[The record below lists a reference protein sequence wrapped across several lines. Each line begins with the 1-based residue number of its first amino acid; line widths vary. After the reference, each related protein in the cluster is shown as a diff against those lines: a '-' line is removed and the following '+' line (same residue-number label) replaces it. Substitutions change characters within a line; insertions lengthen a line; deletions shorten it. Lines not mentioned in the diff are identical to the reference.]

1 MKRGHYITF
10 LFLILLIPSANALVE
25 MGDFTKEKYN
35 VGDKVDLD
43 VKVELNKD
51 FKGFFYIKIV
61 CPATTIPLMTKILDL
76 KTNQEVF
83 LEETVS
89 IPDAPGNCNFLAEL
103 KGEESD
109 ESKPFTITRDLIGI
123 FKVDKNEIQLGQMV
137 RLTGQIL
144 RLSQT
149 NVDGKATLS
158 IRNGGE
164 IIDVESVDVDNGV
177 LTYTFNADNVPQGP
191 YSIDTYIFDI
201 LGNEMSFGN
210 VTKFDVTGEIKL
222 DVELNKEEIL
232 PGEELI
238 VSGSV
243 KYKQLSGASA
253 IQLTVNGENVI
264 LNQGGVFSYSY
275 IINEKEKSG
284 QNTLT
289 VTAKDNAGNFGEKTF
304 TYTIL
309 PVPTEISLFVP
320 QEEVLPGENLEIT
333 SSLYDQAGDKMA
345 GGVKIEV
352 FDKAGNLITTGK
364 GKVSLTIGQFAP
376 PEIMKVK
383 ASYEALVSE
392 DEFSVGEKIEFE
404 ATTDGTGVIIRNIG
418 NVKFEGEVEILAG
431 SESSFEKLVLRV
443 DETKK
448 ISLEDRAGTYELTV
462 LAAGNELNLGEV
474 TITDERSVFSRLT
487 TPLTGNVA
495 GIDGKGTG
503 VLGYMLVAVVLIAFI
518 VGFYF
523 VKARDVE
530 KFEVSREKERR
541 EAKLFKAR
549 VLRQR
554 EESKR
559 RTFGREI
566 SPDEAKKFREQFLR
580 NVRSTESKGR
590 NQFI

>member
-1 MKRGHYITF
+1 
-10 LFLILLIPSANALVE
+10 
-25 MGDFTKEKYN
+25 
-35 VGDKVDLD
+35 
-43 VKVELNKD
+43 
-51 FKGFFYIKIV
+51 
-61 CPATTIPLMTKILDL
+61 
-76 KTNQEVF
+76 
-83 LEETVS
+83 
-89 IPDAPGNCNFLAEL
+89 
-103 KGEESD
+103 
-109 ESKPFTITRDLIGI
+109 
-123 FKVDKNEIQLGQMV
+123 
-137 RLTGQIL
+137 
-144 RLSQT
+144 
-149 NVDGKATLS
+149 
-158 IRNGGE
+158 
-164 IIDVESVDVDNGV
+164 
-177 LTYTFNADNVPQGP
+177 
-191 YSIDTYIFDI
+191 
-201 LGNEMSFGN
+201 
-210 VTKFDVTGEIKL
+210 
-222 DVELNKEEIL
+222 
-232 PGEELI
+232 
-238 VSGSV
+238 
-243 KYKQLSGASA
+243 
-253 IQLTVNGENVI
+253 
-264 LNQGGVFSYSY
+264 
-275 IINEKEKSG
+275 
-284 QNTLT
+284 
-289 VTAKDNAGNFGEKTF
+289 
-304 TYTIL
+304 
-309 PVPTEISLFVP
+309 
-320 QEEVLPGENLEIT
+320 
-333 SSLYDQAGDKMA
+333 MA

-364 GKVSLTIGQFAP
+364 GKVYLTIGQFAP

-392 DEFSVGEKIEFE
+392 DEFSVGEKLEFE